1 MVELAKLPLTKD
13 RCNNLPN
20 SILKKFNPEMF
31 KDQDLKNSSN
41 HDGNDTLDIDMD
53 SLTPK

>member
-20 SILKKFNPEMF
+20 SILKEFNPEMF

>member
-1 MVELAKLPLTKD
+1 
-13 RCNNLPN
+13 
-20 SILKKFNPEMF
+20 MF